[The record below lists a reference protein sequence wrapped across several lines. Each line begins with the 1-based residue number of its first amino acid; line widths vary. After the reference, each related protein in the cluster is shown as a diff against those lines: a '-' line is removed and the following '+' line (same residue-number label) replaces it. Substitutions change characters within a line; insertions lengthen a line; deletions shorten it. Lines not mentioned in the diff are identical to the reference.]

1 MALFRHR
8 HTASPPKASAEDSP
22 FAPEARDRGWE
33 AVDASVF
40 PSDLTD
46 YIHKSARVLRGGVP
60 HAWGAPNQ
68 VDHPTV
74 FHDVFRSH
82 VGDRT
87 VIVANGVTNLDR
99 GFGGPSDIHDSSV
112 CVVELPSVLSIA
124 CIEPRRLHPLMSVP
138 KEVET
143 GDAAFDKQF
152 RVNASPELGEV
163 TITPEMRQLI
173 MSRDDWIFRTQL
185 FLLACIADDRYES
198 VDAMQRRID
207 AVLAIV
213 AAIPESMLPRRVDHS
228 VDDLA
233 ARISRIDDV
242 EGAIAFLQQLTP
254 ADREQLAHS
263 DTPLSAFADVTTP
276 EQAMA
281 RFESLDGQRKMQLMA
296 MFMRVD
302 NDT

>member
-8 HTASPPKASAEDSP
+8 HTASPPVAQPEDSP
-22 FAPEARDRGWE
+22 LAPDARIRGWE
-33 AVDASVF
+33 PVTDAVF

-46 YIHKSARVLRGGVP
+46 YIHKSARVLRGGLP
-60 HAWGAPNQ
+60 HDSGEPNA
-68 VDHPTV
+68 VDYPTV
-74 FHDVFRSH
+74 FHDIFRSH

-87 VIVANGVTNLDR
+87 VIVANGVTNLGR
-99 GFGGPSDIHDSSV
+99 SFGTSDIHDSSV
-112 CVVELPSVLSIA
+112 CVVELPSVISIA
-124 CIEPRRLHPLMSVP
+124 CIEPRRLHPLMSTRQ
-138 KEVET
+138 EVET
-143 GDAAFDKQF
+143 GDQAFDKQF
-152 RVNASPELGEV
+152 RVNASPELGVV

-173 MSRDDWIFRTQL
+173 MARDDWIFRTQL
-185 FLLACIADDRYES
+185 FLFACIADERYES

-228 VDDLA
+228 ADDLA

-242 EGAIAFLQQLTP
+242 EGAIAFLQKLTP
-254 ADREQLAHS
+254 VDREKLAHS

-281 RFESLDGQRKMQLMA
+281 RFESLDDQRRMQLMA
-296 MFMRVD
+296 MFMRVEGD
-302 NDT
+302 A